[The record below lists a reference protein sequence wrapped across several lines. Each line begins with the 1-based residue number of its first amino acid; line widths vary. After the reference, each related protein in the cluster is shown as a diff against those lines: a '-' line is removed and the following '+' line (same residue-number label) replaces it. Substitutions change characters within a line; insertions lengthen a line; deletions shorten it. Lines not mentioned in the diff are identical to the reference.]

1 MIKIVIVDDEEI
13 IREQIKKL
21 IEKRFSDC
29 MIDTYATGEAL
40 LRSGKCYDIVFLD
53 IQMDGMNGIDTAKEL
68 RKKAVGWAFS
78 SSTTYPKN
86 NGVSE
91 YLALMIEDS
100 DDSFRKYWVH
110 IDPLVFE
117 MNFLKE
123 YLDKRGIS
131 YEKAERMD

>member
-1 MIKIVIVDDEEI
+1 MVNNKKSKLFIPTYKDCEI
-13 IREQIKKL
+13 TIPRLSGSEFLFELHEQDNYIL
-21 IEKRFSDC
+21 CEP
-29 MIDTYATGEAL
+29 E
-40 LRSGKCYDIVFLD
+40 
-53 IQMDGMNGIDTAKEL
+53 EL
-68 RKKAVGWAFS
+68 RKKAVGQAFS

-123 YLDKRGIS
+123 YLDKRGINYKDS
-131 YEKAERMD
+131 D

>member
-1 MIKIVIVDDEEI
+1 
-13 IREQIKKL
+13 
-21 IEKRFSDC
+21 
-29 MIDTYATGEAL
+29 
-40 LRSGKCYDIVFLD
+40 
-53 IQMDGMNGIDTAKEL
+53 
-68 RKKAVGWAFS
+68 
-78 SSTTYPKN
+78 
-86 NGVSE
+86 
-91 YLALMIEDS
+91 MIEDS

>member
-1 MIKIVIVDDEEI
+1 MDDNKKNKLFIPAYKDTEI
-13 IREQIKKL
+13 TIPRLSGAEFLFELHEQDNYIL
-21 IEKRFSDC
+21 CEP
-29 MIDTYATGEAL
+29 E
-40 LRSGKCYDIVFLD
+40 
-53 IQMDGMNGIDTAKEL
+53 EL